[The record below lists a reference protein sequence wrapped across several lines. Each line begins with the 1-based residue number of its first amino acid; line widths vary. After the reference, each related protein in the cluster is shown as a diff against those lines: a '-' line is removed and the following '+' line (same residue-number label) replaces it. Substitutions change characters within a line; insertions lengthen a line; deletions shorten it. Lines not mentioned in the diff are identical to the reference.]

1 MEAQGFV
8 FKDHKYISIIL
19 ILVLFIF
26 ILAFS
31 GRWYV
36 RKIYPI
42 KYKDYIF
49 KYSEE
54 NGIDPYLTTSV
65 IFVESKFY
73 PNSISK
79 KGARGLMQIMPK
91 TGEWIAEQIG
101 IEDYQVDDLFDI
113 ETNIRL
119 GTWYLAYLMK
129 QFDGDLILVL
139 AAYNGGQGNVREWLQ
154 QNQQVSDF
162 DNFPYKETRDYVV
175 KIDCVYKIYK
185 GLYNRFTTSILYNL
199 WKGRYNMKE
208 FRKLDD
214 VKQFT
219 VDESQRLFSAEHE
232 EILCGATTD
241 IYFVKT
247 IEILDYLGIAEK
259 NVTAEV
265 FSRANGV
272 LAGTDEVLNLLKD
285 KDIEIWGLSEGES
298 FKPYDVV
305 LRIKCPYKE
314 FAIYETPI
322 LGILASSSGWANGF
336 SENVE
341 RPVGDKV
348 CLLFWQHVHPAVAPV
363 MEELQ

>member
-185 GLYNRFTTSILYNL
+185 GLYNRFTT
-199 WKGRYNMKE
+199 
-208 FRKLDD
+208 
-214 VKQFT
+214 
-219 VDESQRLFSAEHE
+219 
-232 EILCGATTD
+232 
-241 IYFVKT
+241 
-247 IEILDYLGIAEK
+247 
-259 NVTAEV
+259 
-265 FSRANGV
+265 
-272 LAGTDEVLNLLKD
+272 
-285 KDIEIWGLSEGES
+285 
-298 FKPYDVV
+298 
-305 LRIKCPYKE
+305 
-314 FAIYETPI
+314 
-322 LGILASSSGWANGF
+322 
-336 SENVE
+336 
-341 RPVGDKV
+341 
-348 CLLFWQHVHPAVAPV
+348 
-363 MEELQ
+363 

>member
-1 MEAQGFV
+1 M
-8 FKDHKYISIIL
+8 IL
-19 ILVLFIF
+19 ILFVF
-26 ILAFS
+26 ILVFS

-54 NGIDPYLTTSV
+54 NGIDPYLTISV

-73 PNSISK
+73 PNAISK

-185 GLYNRFTTSILYNL
+185 GLYNRFTT
-199 WKGRYNMKE
+199 
-208 FRKLDD
+208 
-214 VKQFT
+214 
-219 VDESQRLFSAEHE
+219 
-232 EILCGATTD
+232 
-241 IYFVKT
+241 
-247 IEILDYLGIAEK
+247 
-259 NVTAEV
+259 
-265 FSRANGV
+265 
-272 LAGTDEVLNLLKD
+272 
-285 KDIEIWGLSEGES
+285 
-298 FKPYDVV
+298 
-305 LRIKCPYKE
+305 
-314 FAIYETPI
+314 
-322 LGILASSSGWANGF
+322 
-336 SENVE
+336 
-341 RPVGDKV
+341 
-348 CLLFWQHVHPAVAPV
+348 
-363 MEELQ
+363 